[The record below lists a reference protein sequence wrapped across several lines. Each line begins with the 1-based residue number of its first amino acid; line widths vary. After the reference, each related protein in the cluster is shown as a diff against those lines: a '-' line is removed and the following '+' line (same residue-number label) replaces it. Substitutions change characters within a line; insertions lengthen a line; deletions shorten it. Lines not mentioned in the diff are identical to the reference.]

1 MAIDL
6 RSGINCSLGPL
17 ISGSISDSYIQ
28 GSGLVFVS
36 GSCVINGVI
45 TPSVGTT
52 VDFSYTKNGLTRTI
66 PRKLRVLSSFADPY
80 RRTTS
85 VSLGCKLTYL
95 EDLRDPIDWSAM
107 DDPEN
112 SQRSEDEIV
121 TVPIH
126 ASSVANKCLNELG
139 ITASS
144 NPLTNQFSIARFD
157 FSGGYVSILSELLVS
172 ESYCGYLDQ
181 DEILQIFSLNQEG
194 GTGPVINSEDLVDLG
209 PINVGDL
216 PGEAVIV
223 SYSSLKLK
231 QKEGEEPVEGGE
243 FPGWERTQ
251 TFNRSTAYIS
261 YTTTNPNGEEVQLVE
276 QYQAFQDSTT
286 TIDYKNKSVLEPT
299 GEWQNKRVVDEKI
312 TYDVVSSIS
321 EIGNI
326 ATQYRSAGITWGNIP
341 LTKRTIESYEYD
353 SNGNESFR
361 QKVEIGSQE
370 FLIGGFGIPW
380 VLEAENGQ
388 SQGAYSPGRYE
399 EIVLG
404 KEVTRSETIIS
415 SGRSSSVTTTEYYV
429 PWSLTIPGQHAI
441 SEARE
446 TFSTAQDVV
455 NFIDKM
461 INLSTLVLD
470 RVVTNLSPRGPT
482 QSAPERE
489 DIINAGNIDPNYG
502 YGVSRLTMSELAIG
516 SAEAQRRIEFSMP
529 YAPDDIFTKSGNNY
543 YASPSDAQQK
553 ARTYGI
559 VQNSLLLGN
568 RSGVNIQTAPE
579 RIPHG
584 PFSPIVLNANGLS
597 ALYRINGLTWT
608 MDSEGIVVSSDLIFW
623 GAVGGTGDFWF
634 PVAPGVTVLPET
646 PPIEDTTPS
655 LILGSVPTVQ
665 PSPQTILNTAFPGA
679 SLNNAVVDSLTNDF
693 WKFNGS
699 IWQNIGP
706 VPGPTITVQN
716 VIPAWNETLRIE
728 SPIYTKIS
736 IQSFPYALSLSTS
749 IAIAIKTKIT
759 AIRENRLNVQSG
771 NIEVAA
777 QPATFVEFGRTLKP
791 SNVVV
796 SVNTLAPTLAILPG
810 TRIEVA
816 SVNIFMQGRIG
827 YISQQVTLAVPVSS
841 ILIQGGNVTIQ
852 PVTLLTESKSILVST
867 LSASIVIDP
876 LVINAVNSQITLGSP
891 APTLDISFTVTPY
904 SASIN
909 LSSLSPSLSIDA
921 IVYPYSAAITVTPL
935 LPIILGSTVVAINS
949 ININVASPAPSVSI
963 DSGLELVTGSR
974 VPELGATS
982 TVTYDGWS
990 RIIDGSRDDTWILTG
1005 NFGFTFT
1012 IDSAQYS
1019 TCYVGSNGYL
1029 TFGGGAT
1036 NYSNLSQAIPSLR
1049 KIFFYPGDR
1058 SYQRVYTKIGT
1069 SQGYKYFA
1077 IRWEGASGT
1086 AGTPGSSVAITE
1098 IKIFESAAGK
1108 QYIELLYGINP
1119 SSGINGISI
1128 GNINTWYA
1136 QANFAPNTS
1145 YILEGNLSGTSWTIT
1160 ANKYVKFLNDAIV
1173 TIPVSTVTI
1182 LGLTPEVNPLQV
1194 FGWQISSASPS
1205 DTSQTLSSL
1214 SQYAGAEAGD
1224 LLIAVLMWRSDQG
1237 TLTAPSG
1244 WSLHGTYLSDIR
1256 ISGGTV
1262 QQNLLVFTKITEQN
1276 EPENY
1281 TWSSTQ
1287 STRNCG
1293 FLVRLKN
1300 ASLKSVTESYSSGST
1315 ATINTLAN
1323 GLNITAFTWVYADAS
1338 EATYFSQTL
1347 QTSGSFTEISDS
1359 PSFNARLSGGF
1370 TRDARTVISSISSTS
1385 SSYPPNHG
1393 GICIF
1398 LQKKINDTIINNP
1411 GSSISIGT
1419 SAPAISSELTIQ
1431 VPGASALYISTPVP
1445 TVTISNE
1452 LFTTI
1457 TYGAVDGIKQVSGLP
1472 FKPGLIWIHNI
1483 NGGFQPG
1490 SIIDKLSLAY
1500 TNSQGYHTLWSTGQ
1514 NDNYAVDDAS
1524 TAFGAITSDG
1534 FTVPDGPVS
1543 SGPGDAPQLNF
1554 APGYNYLTFAWKEG
1568 GAPTVNNDGSI
1579 QSIVSVNQD
1588 AGYSIFR
1595 YTGNSSSTATVGHGL
1610 DTKPE
1615 FVIFRDLEITSNTRS
1630 TLCAFSEE
1638 IFNLGSC
1645 RNMRF
1650 GVSPSPF
1657 NLCTAISQIAETNI
1671 SIGNLANVNGPGQTF
1686 AGYAFVSRPGFSKI
1700 STYTGTGS
1708 GQLTVS
1714 GLGFDPVFVL
1724 VTRTGGPGAWYL
1736 GSTNPSIQGL
1746 TLQADDGRLWG
1757 DPGTGMTL
1765 GVDSFTIGTYM
1776 NANQS
1781 GEQYVYIAFG
1791 SSMPASSGGSADY
1804 YGDWSSQVY
1813 DFLDGVRPDGW
1824 AS

>member
-326 ATQYRSAGITWGNIP
+326 ATQYRSAGITWSNIP

-380 VLEAENGQ
+380 VLETEDGQ

-446 TFSTAQDVV
+446 TFSTAQDVA
-455 NFIDKM
+455 NFIENM

-1160 ANKYVKFLNDAIV
+1160 ANKYVKFLND
-1173 TIPVSTVTI
+1173 
-1182 LGLTPEVNPLQV
+1182 
-1194 FGWQISSASPS
+1194 
-1205 DTSQTLSSL
+1205 
-1214 SQYAGAEAGD
+1214 
-1224 LLIAVLMWRSDQG
+1224 
-1237 TLTAPSG
+1237 
-1244 WSLHGTYLSDIR
+1244 
-1256 ISGGTV
+1256 
-1262 QQNLLVFTKITEQN
+1262 
-1276 EPENY
+1276 
-1281 TWSSTQ
+1281 
-1287 STRNCG
+1287 
-1293 FLVRLKN
+1293 
-1300 ASLKSVTESYSSGST
+1300 
-1315 ATINTLAN
+1315 
-1323 GLNITAFTWVYADAS
+1323 
-1338 EATYFSQTL
+1338 
-1347 QTSGSFTEISDS
+1347 
-1359 PSFNARLSGGF
+1359 
-1370 TRDARTVISSISSTS
+1370 
-1385 SSYPPNHG
+1385 
-1393 GICIF
+1393 
-1398 LQKKINDTIINNP
+1398 TIINNP
-1411 GSSISIGT
+1411 GSNISIGT

-1724 VTRTGGPGAWYL
+1724 VTRTGGPDAWYL